1 MLYAVGSVRA
11 AVVGN
16 FAARSGVFTCQP
28 RSFVSCRS
36 TFKLISEA
44 IRGGEDKDLTGMGL
58 RRAIVLLSIPM
69 VLEMGMESV
78 FALVD
83 AFYVS
88 RLGVDAIATVGLT
101 ESVMMIIYSLA
112 WGLGMGVTAVVS
124 RRSGEK
130 DDRGASRSAMQGILL
145 ATVLGLL
152 IAVPGYFNAERVLH
166 LMGAEAGVLA
176 VGTGY
181 AQIMIASNVVI
192 LLLFVNNA
200 IYRGAGDAAM
210 AMRVLAVANGINLVL
225 DPLLI
230 FGIGPFPELGV
241 MGAAVATT
249 IGRGTAVLY
258 QLWALS
264 RPKGRI
270 VLLRSEVR
278 LDPTVLWTIVRVSA
292 GGVAQFIIPSLSW
305 VFLVRIVAIF
315 GSAAVAGYTIAVRV
329 IMFSI
334 MPAWGMANAA
344 STLVGQNLGAKQ
356 PDRAE
361 RSAWL
366 IGHYNMFFMV
376 GVAIFFWIT
385 APWIMHFFTTDP
397 VVTRYG
403 TEALR
408 IITLGYFFY
417 AYGMVL
423 AQAFNGA
430 GDTLTPTWMNIVC
443 FWLIEIPLAWFLART
458 LGWGANGV
466 FASIA
471 ISESLLALLSAA
483 MFRRGRWKSVQV

>member
-1 MLYAVGSVRA
+1 MNARALYRI
-11 AVVGN
+11 
-16 FAARSGVFTCQP
+16 FR
-28 RSFVSCRS
+28 
-36 TFKLISEA
+36 EA
-44 IRGGEDKDLTGMGL
+44 IRGGEDQDYTRMGV

-88 RLGVDAIATVGLT
+88 RLGTDAIATVGLT
-101 ESVMMIIYSLA
+101 ESVLMLIYALA
-112 WGLGMGVTAVVS
+112 WGLGMGVTAVVA
-124 RRSGEK
+124 RRTGEH
-130 DDRGASRSAMQGILL
+130 DARGASRSAMQGITL
-145 ATVLGLL
+145 AALLGLL
-152 IAVPGYFNAERVLH
+152 IAVPGFMGAERVLQ
-166 LMGAEAGVLA
+166 LMGAEAGVLE

-181 AQIMIASNVVI
+181 TRTMFAGNVII

-200 IYRGAGDAAM
+200 VYRGAGDAAM

-241 MGAAVATT
+241 TGAAVATN

-264 RPKGRI
+264 RPQGRI
-270 VLLRSEVR
+270 VLLRSE
-278 LDPTVLWTIVRVSA
+278 LYPDPAVLWTIIKVSA

-305 VFLVRIVAIF
+305 VFLVRIVAVF

-344 STLVGQNLGAKQ
+344 STLVGQNLGARE

-366 IGHYNMFFMV
+366 CGHYNMLFMV
-376 GVAIFFWIT
+376 GLALFFWGT
-385 APWIMHFFTTDP
+385 APWIVRLFTDDP
-397 VVTRYG
+397 VVATYG
-403 TEALR
+403 VDALR

-430 GDTLTPTWMNIVC
+430 GDTLTPTWMNIIC
-443 FWLIEIPLAWFLART
+443 FWIIEIPLAWFLART
-458 LGWGANGV
+458 LAWGANGV

-471 ISESLLALLSAA
+471 ISESILALLSVVI
-483 MFRRGRWKSVQV
+483 FRRGRWKLVQV

>member
-1 MLYAVGSVRA
+1 MSI
-11 AVVGN
+11 
-16 FAARSGVFTCQP
+16 
-28 RSFVSCRS
+28 RS
-36 TFKLISEA
+36 TFKLIGEA
-44 IRGGEDKDLTGMGL
+44 IRGGEEQDYTRMGL

-88 RLGVDAIATVGLT
+88 RLGTDAIATVGLT

-112 WGLGMGVTAVVS
+112 WGLGMGVTAVVA
-124 RRSGEK
+124 RRTGEQ

-145 ATVLGLL
+145 AAVLGLL
-152 IAVPGYFNAERVLH
+152 IAVPGFLGAERVLE
-166 LMGAEAGVLA
+166 LMGAEQGVLA

-200 IYRGAGDAAM
+200 VYRGAGDAAM
-210 AMRVLAVANGINLVL
+210 AMRVLAVANGINLIL

-241 MGAAVATT
+241 TGAAVATT
-249 IGRGTAVLY
+249 IGRGCAVLY

-264 RPKGRI
+264 RPSGRI
-270 VLLRSEVR
+270 VLLRSEMR
-278 LDPTVLWTIVRVSA
+278 LDPAVLLTIVKVSA

-305 VFLVRIVAIF
+305 VFLVRIVAVF

-344 STLVGQNLGAKQ
+344 STLVGQNLGAKA

-366 IGHYNMFFMV
+366 IGHYNMFFMT
-376 GVAIFFWIT
+376 GVAIFFWGT
-385 APWIMHFFTTDP
+385 APWIVSFFTIDP
-397 VVTRYG
+397 VVARYG
-403 TEALR
+403 IEALR
-408 IITLGYFFY
+408 IICLGYFFY

-430 GDTLTPTWMNIVC
+430 GDTVTPTWMNIIC
-443 FWLIEIPLAWFLART
+443 FWIIEIPLAWGLAIL
-458 LGWGANGV
+458 LGWGVTGV

-471 ISESLLALLSAA
+471 ISESLLAMLSAVV
-483 MFRRGRWKSVQV
+483 FRRGRWKLVQV

>member
-1 MLYAVGSVRA
+1 MNLRA
-11 AVVGN
+11 
-16 FAARSGVFTCQP
+16 
-28 RSFVSCRS
+28 
-36 TFKLISEA
+36 TFKLIGEA
-44 IRGGEDKDLTGMGL
+44 IRGGEDQDYTGMGM

-112 WGLGMGVTAVVS
+112 WGLGMGVTAVVA

-152 IAVPGYFNAERVLH
+152 IAVPGFMGARRVLE
-166 LMGAEAGVLA
+166 LMGAEEGVLA

-181 AQIMIASNVVI
+181 AQIMILSNVVI

-210 AMRVLAVANGINLVL
+210 AMRVLVVANGINLIL

-230 FGIGPFPELGV
+230 FGLGPFPEMGV
-241 MGAAVATT
+241 TGAAVATT

-264 RPKGRI
+264 RPTGRI
-270 VLLRSEVR
+270 VLLRSEMR
-278 LDPTVLWTIVRVSA
+278 LDPTVLWTIVKVSA

-305 VFLVRIVAIF
+305 VFLVRIVAVF

-356 PDRAE
+356 PERAE

-366 IGHYNMFFMV
+366 IGHYNMVFMS

-385 APWIMHFFTTDP
+385 APWIMHFFTTDA
-397 VVTRYG
+397 VVTKYG
-403 TEALR
+403 VDALR
-408 IITLGYFFY
+408 IVTLGYFFY

-430 GDTLTPTWMNIVC
+430 GDTLTPTYMNIVC
-443 FWLIEIPLAWFLART
+443 FWIIEIPLAWFLSRT
-458 LGWGANGV
+458 LGWGPNGV

-471 ISESLLALLSAA
+471 ISESILAVLCAA
-483 MFRRGRWKSVQV
+483 VFRRGSWKLMQV

>member
-1 MLYAVGSVRA
+1 MEFRAFISLVRD
-11 AVVGN
+11 
-16 FAARSGVFTCQP
+16 
-28 RSFVSCRS
+28 
-36 TFKLISEA
+36 A
-44 IRGGEDKDLTGMGL
+44 IRGGEDQDYTRMGV

-88 RLGVDAIATVGLT
+88 RLGTDAIATVGLT
-101 ESVMMIIYSLA
+101 ESVLMVVYALA
-112 WGLGMGVTAVVS
+112 WGMGMGVTAVVA
-124 RRSGEK
+124 RRTGEH
-130 DDRGASRSAMQGILL
+130 DARGASRAAMQGILL
-145 ATVLGLL
+145 AAAVALL
-152 IAVPGYFNAERVLH
+152 FAVPGFLGAERVLRM
-166 LMGAEAGVLA
+166 MGAEEGVLA

-181 AQIMIASNVVI
+181 TQVMFAGNIVIM
-192 LLLFVNNA
+192 LLFVNNA

-210 AMRVLAVANGINLVL
+210 AMRVLAVANGINIIL

-230 FGIGPFPELGV
+230 FGLGPFPEMGV
-241 MGAAVATT
+241 TGAAVATT
-249 IGRGTAVLY
+249 IGRGTAVMY
-258 QLWALS
+258 QFWALS
-264 RPKGRI
+264 RRSGRI
-270 VLLRSEVR
+270 VLLRSEMR
-278 LDPTVLWTIVRVSA
+278 FDPTVLWTIVKVSA

-305 VFLVRIVAIF
+305 VFLVRIVAVF
-315 GSAAVAGYTIAVRV
+315 GSAAVAGYTIAIRV

-344 STLVGQNLGAKQ
+344 STLVGQNLGAKE

-366 IGHYNMFFMV
+366 CGHYNMLFMV
-376 GVAIFFWIT
+376 GVALFFWGT
-385 APWIMHFFTTDP
+385 APWIMHLFTPDP
-397 VVTRYG
+397 VVMRYG

-430 GDTLTPTWMNIVC
+430 GDTLTPTYMNIVC
-443 FWLIEIPLAWFLART
+443 FWIIEIPLAWFLART

-471 ISESLLALLSAA
+471 ISESILALLSAVL
-483 MFRRGRWKSVQV
+483 FRRGKWKLVQV

>member
-1 MLYAVGSVRA
+1 MSI
-11 AVVGN
+11 
-16 FAARSGVFTCQP
+16 
-28 RSFVSCRS
+28 RS
-36 TFKLISEA
+36 TFKLIGEA
-44 IRGGEDKDLTGMGL
+44 IRGGEEQDYTGMGM

-69 VLEMGMESV
+69 VLEMGMESI

-124 RRSGEK
+124 RRTGEK
-130 DDRGASRSAMQGILL
+130 DQEGASRAAMQGVLL
-145 ATVLGLL
+145 ATVIGLL
-152 IAVPGYFNAERVLH
+152 IAVPGYLGAGRVLQ
-166 LMGAEAGVLA
+166 LMGAEEGVLA
-176 VGTGY
+176 IGTGY
-181 AQIMIASNVVI
+181 AQIMILSNVVI

-200 IYRGAGDAAM
+200 IYRGVGNAAM
-210 AMRVLAVANGINLVL
+210 AMRMLAIANGINLIL

-230 FGIGPFPELGV
+230 FGIGPFPEMGV
-241 MGAAVATT
+241 TGAAVATT
-249 IGRGTAVLY
+249 IGRGAAVLY

-264 RPKGRI
+264 RPTGRI
-270 VLLRSEVR
+270 ALRRSELR
-278 LDPTVLWTIVRVSA
+278 FDPNVLWTIVKLSA
-292 GGVAQFIIPSLSW
+292 GGVAQFVIPSLSW
-305 VFLVRIVAIF
+305 VFLVRIVAIY
-315 GSAAVAGYTIAVRV
+315 GSAAVAGYTIAVRI
-329 IMFSI
+329 IMFTL

-356 PDRAE
+356 PERAE

-366 IGHYNMFFMV
+366 IGHYNMVFMTS
-376 GVAIFFWIT
+376 VAILFWIT
-385 APWIMHFFTTDP
+385 APWIIHFFTSDP

-403 TEALR
+403 VDALR
-408 IITLGYFFY
+408 IVTLGYFFY
-417 AYGMVL
+417 AYGIVL

-430 GDTLTPTWMNIVC
+430 GDTLTPTYMNIVC

-471 ISESLLALLSAA
+471 ISESALALLSATL
-483 MFRRGRWKSVQV
+483 FRRGTWKLMRV

>member
-1 MLYAVGSVRA
+1 MSIRSILALVRD
-11 AVVGN
+11 
-16 FAARSGVFTCQP
+16 
-28 RSFVSCRS
+28 
-36 TFKLISEA
+36 A
-44 IRGGEDKDLTGMGL
+44 IGGGEDKDYTRMGV

-83 AFYVS
+83 AFFVS
-88 RLGVDAIATVGLT
+88 RLGTDAIATVGLT
-101 ESVMMIIYSLA
+101 ESVLMIIYSLA
-112 WGLGMGVTAVVS
+112 WGLGMGVTAVVA
-124 RRSGEK
+124 RRTGEH
-130 DDRGASRSAMQGILL
+130 DPRGASRAAMQGVLL

-152 IAVPGYFNAERVLH
+152 IAVPGFLFAGDVLR
-166 LMGAEAGVLA
+166 LMGAEPGVLET
-176 VGTGY
+176 GTGY
-181 AQIMIASNVVI
+181 TRVMFAGNIVI

-210 AMRVLAVANGINLVL
+210 AMRVLAVANGINIVL

-241 MGAAVATT
+241 QGAAVATT
-249 IGRGTAVLY
+249 IGRGAAVLY

-264 RPKGRI
+264 RPAGRI
-270 VLLRSEVR
+270 VLLRSEAR
-278 LDPTVLWTIVRVSA
+278 LDPAVLWTIVKVSA

-305 VFLVRIVAIF
+305 VFLVRIVAVF
-315 GSAAVAGYTIAVRV
+315 GSAAVAGYTIAIRV

-344 STLVGQNLGAKQ
+344 STLVGQNLGAKA

-366 IGHYNMFFMV
+366 CGHYNMLFMV
-376 GVAIFFWIT
+376 GIALFFQAT
-385 APWIMHFFTTDP
+385 APWIVSFFAIDP
-397 VVTRYG
+397 AVARYG
-403 TEALR
+403 VEALR
-408 IITLGYFFY
+408 IICLGYFFY

-443 FWLIEIPLAWFLART
+443 FWIIEIPLAWLLART
-458 LGWGANGV
+458 LGWGVTGV

-471 ISESLLALLSAA
+471 ISESILAVLSALV
-483 MFRRGRWKSVQV
+483 FRMGRWKTVQV

>member
-1 MLYAVGSVRA
+1 MSI
-11 AVVGN
+11 
-16 FAARSGVFTCQP
+16 
-28 RSFVSCRS
+28 RS
-36 TFKLISEA
+36 TFKLIGEA
-44 IRGGEDKDLTGMGL
+44 IRGGEEQDYTGMGM

-69 VLEMGMESV
+69 VLEMGMESI

-124 RRSGEK
+124 RRTGEK
-130 DDRGASRSAMQGILL
+130 DQEGASRAAMQGVLL
-145 ATVLGLL
+145 ATVIGLL
-152 IAVPGYFNAERVLH
+152 IAVPGYLGAGRVLQ
-166 LMGAEAGVLA
+166 LMGAEEGVLA
-176 VGTGY
+176 IGTGY
-181 AQIMIASNVVI
+181 AQIMILSNVVI

-200 IYRGAGDAAM
+200 IYRGVGNAAM
-210 AMRVLAVANGINLVL
+210 AMRMLAIANGINLIL

-230 FGIGPFPELGV
+230 FGIGPFPEMGV
-241 MGAAVATT
+241 TGAAVATT
-249 IGRGTAVLY
+249 IGRGAAVLY

-264 RPKGRI
+264 RPTGRI
-270 VLLRSEVR
+270 ALRRSELR
-278 LDPTVLWTIVRVSA
+278 FDPNVLWTIVKLSA
-292 GGVAQFIIPSLSW
+292 GGVAQFVIPSLSW
-305 VFLVRIVAIF
+305 VFLVRIVAIY
-315 GSAAVAGYTIAVRV
+315 GSAAVAGYTIAVRI
-329 IMFSI
+329 IMFTL

-356 PDRAE
+356 PERAE

-366 IGHYNMFFMV
+366 IGHYNMVFMTS
-376 GVAIFFWIT
+376 VAILFWIT
-385 APWIMHFFTTDP
+385 APWIIHFFTSDP

-403 TEALR
+403 VDALR
-408 IITLGYFFY
+408 IVTLGYFFY
-417 AYGMVL
+417 AYGIVL

-430 GDTLTPTWMNIVC
+430 GDTLTPTYMNIVC

-471 ISESLLALLSAA
+471 ISESALALLSAA
-483 MFRRGRWKSVQV
+483 LFRRGTWKLMRV

>member
-1 MLYAVGSVRA
+1 MTVRA
-11 AVVGN
+11 IVNLVREAV
-16 FAARSGVFTCQP
+16 
-28 RSFVSCRS
+28 
-36 TFKLISEA
+36 
-44 IRGGEDKDLTGMGL
+44 RGGEDQDYTRMGV

-83 AFYVS
+83 AFFVS
-88 RLGVDAIATVGLT
+88 RLGTDAIATVGLT
-101 ESVMMIIYSLA
+101 ESVMMVIYSLA
-112 WGLGMGVTAVVS
+112 WGLGMGVTAVVA
-124 RRSGEK
+124 RRTGEK
-130 DDRGASRSAMQGILL
+130 DGRGASRSAMQGILL

-152 IAVPGYFNAERVLH
+152 IAVPGFLSADRILAM
-166 LMGAEAGVLA
+166 MGAEPGVLA

-181 AQIMIASNVVI
+181 TQVMFAGNLVI

-200 IYRGAGDAAM
+200 VYRGAGDAAM
-210 AMRVLAVANGINLVL
+210 AMRVLAVANGINIVL

-230 FGIGPFPELGV
+230 FGIGPFPEMGV
-241 MGAAVATT
+241 TGAAVATT

-270 VLLRSEVR
+270 VLLRSEAR
-278 LDPTVLWTIVRVSA
+278 LDPPVLWTILKVSA

-305 VFLVRIVAIF
+305 VFLVRIVAVF

-344 STLVGQNLGAKQ
+344 STLVGQNLGAGE
-356 PDRAE
+356 PGRAE

-366 IGHYNMFFMV
+366 CGHYNMVFMT
-376 GVAIFFWIT
+376 GVAVLFWLT
-385 APWIMHFFTTDP
+385 APWIVGFFTMDP
-397 VVTRYG
+397 LVSRYG
-403 TEALR
+403 VEALR
-408 IITLGYFFY
+408 IICLGYFFY

-430 GDTLTPTWMNIVC
+430 GDTMTPTWMNIIC
-443 FWLIEIPLAWFLART
+443 FWVLEIPLAWVLSMTLA
-458 LGWGANGV
+458 WGVPGV

-471 ISESLLALLSAA
+471 ISESFLALLSAVL
-483 MFRRGRWKSVQV
+483 FRRGAWKLTKV

>member
-1 MLYAVGSVRA
+1 MAGTPHGHGLPGNFPPARPVVRPHRVPVTVQSLIATLRA
-11 AVVGN
+11 AV
-16 FAARSGVFTCQP
+16 
-28 RSFVSCRS
+28 
-36 TFKLISEA
+36 
-44 IRGGEDKDLTGMGL
+44 RGGEDLDFTRMGV
-58 RRAIVLLSIPM
+58 RRAIVLLSVPM

-83 AFYVS
+83 AFFVS
-88 RLGVDAIATVGLT
+88 RLGTDAIVTVGLT

-112 WGLGMGVTAVVS
+112 WGLGMGVTAVVA
-124 RRSGEK
+124 RRTGEQ
-130 DDRGASRSAMQGILL
+130 DDRGASRAAMQGILL

-152 IAVPGYFNAERVLH
+152 IAVPGLLGAERVLE

-181 AQIMIASNVVI
+181 TRVMFAGNLVI

-210 AMRVLAVANGINLVL
+210 AMRVLAVANGINIIL

-241 MGAAVATT
+241 TGAAVATT

-258 QLWALS
+258 QIWALS
-264 RPKGRI
+264 RPSGRI
-270 VLLRSEVR
+270 VLLRSETR
-278 LDPTVLWTIVRVSA
+278 LDPAVLWTIVRVSI

-305 VFLVRIVAIF
+305 VFLVRIVAVF
-315 GSAAVAGYTIAVRV
+315 GSAAVAGYTIAIRV

-344 STLVGQNLGAKQ
+344 STLVGQNLGAKR

-361 RSAWL
+361 RIAWL
-366 IGHYNMFFMV
+366 CGHYNMLFMV
-376 GVAIFFWIT
+376 GVAMFFWGT
-385 APWIMHFFTTDP
+385 SPWTMSFFTTDA
-397 VVTRYG
+397 VVARYG
-403 TEALR
+403 VEALR

-430 GDTLTPTWMNIVC
+430 GDTMTPTWMNIIC
-443 FWLIEIPLAWFLART
+443 FWLLEIPLAWFLAMT

-471 ISESLLALLSAA
+471 ISESALAVLSAVL
-483 MFRRGRWKSVQV
+483 FRRGRWKLVRV

>member
-1 MLYAVGSVRA
+1 MSL
-11 AVVGN
+11 
-16 FAARSGVFTCQP
+16 
-28 RSFVSCRS
+28 RS
-36 TFKLISEA
+36 TLSLIRDA
-44 IRGGEDKDLTGMGL
+44 FRGGEDQDFTRMGV

-88 RLGVDAIATVGLT
+88 RLGTDAIATVGLT
-101 ESVMMIIYSLA
+101 ESVLAVIYSLA
-112 WGLGMGVTAVVS
+112 WGMGMGVTAVVA
-124 RRSGEK
+124 RRSGEQ
-130 DDRGASRSAMQGILL
+130 DVRAASRSAMQGVLL

-152 IAVPGYFNAERVLH
+152 IALPGFFFAGDILR
-166 LMGAEAGVLA
+166 LMGAEPGVLE

-181 AQIMIASNVVI
+181 AQVMFAGNIVI

-210 AMRVLAVANGINLVL
+210 AMRVLAVANGINIVL

-230 FGIGPFPELGV
+230 FGIGPFPEMGV
-241 MGAAVATT
+241 QGAAVATT

-258 QLWALS
+258 QLYALA

-270 VLLRSEVR
+270 VLLRSEMR
-278 LDPTVLWTIVRVSA
+278 LDPSVLWTIVKVSA

-305 VFLVRIVAIF
+305 VFLVRIVAVF

-329 IMFSI
+329 IMFGI

-344 STLVGQNLGAKQ
+344 STLVGQNLGARQ

-366 IGHYNMFFMV
+366 CGHYNMMFMV
-376 GVAIFFWIT
+376 GVAIFFWVT

-397 VVTRYG
+397 LVTRYG
-403 TEALR
+403 VEALR

-430 GDTLTPTWMNIVC
+430 GDTLTPTWMNIIC
-443 FWLIEIPLAWFLART
+443 FWVLEIPLAWFLSRT
-458 LGWGANGV
+458 LGWGVNGV

-471 ISESLLALLSAA
+471 ISESALAVLSAA
-483 MFRRGRWKSVQV
+483 LFKRGRWKLVQV

>member
-1 MLYAVGSVRA
+1 MTI
-11 AVVGN
+11 
-16 FAARSGVFTCQP
+16 RSIL
-28 RSFVSCRS
+28 S
-36 TFKLISEA
+36 LIRDA
-44 IRGGEDKDLTGMGL
+44 IRGGEDQDFTRMGV

-88 RLGVDAIATVGLT
+88 RLGTDAIATVGLT
-101 ESVMMIIYSLA
+101 ESVLAVVYSLA
-112 WGLGMGVTAVVS
+112 WGLGMGVTALVA
-124 RRSGEK
+124 RRTGEH
-130 DDRGASRSAMQGILL
+130 DVRGASRSAMQGVLL

-152 IAVPGYFNAERVLH
+152 IALPGFFFAGDILR
-166 LMGAEAGVLA
+166 LMGAEQGVLE

-181 AQIMIASNVVI
+181 AQVMFAGNVVI

-230 FGIGPFPELGV
+230 FGIGPFPEMGV
-241 MGAAVATT
+241 QGAAVATT
-249 IGRGTAVLY
+249 IGRGSAVLY
-258 QLWALS
+258 QLYALS
-264 RPKGRI
+264 RPRGRI
-270 VLLRSEVR
+270 VLLRSEMR
-278 LDPTVLWTIVRVSA
+278 LDPSVLWTIVKVSA
-292 GGVAQFIIPSLSW
+292 GGMAQFIIPSLSW
-305 VFLVRIVAIF
+305 VFLVRIVAVF

-344 STLVGQNLGAKQ
+344 STLVGQNLGARQ

-366 IGHYNMFFMV
+366 CGHYNMMFMV
-376 GVAIFFWIT
+376 GVALFFWGT
-385 APWIMHFFTTDP
+385 APWIMHFFTTDA

-403 TEALR
+403 VEALR

-430 GDTLTPTWMNIVC
+430 GDTLTPTWMNIIC
-443 FWLIEIPLAWFLART
+443 FWVLEIPLAWFLSRT
-458 LGWGANGV
+458 LGWGVNGV

-471 ISESLLALLSAA
+471 ISESALAVLSAVL
-483 MFRRGRWKSVQV
+483 FRRGRWKLVQV

>member
-1 MLYAVGSVRA
+1 MSLRSILALVRD
-11 AVVGN
+11 
-16 FAARSGVFTCQP
+16 
-28 RSFVSCRS
+28 
-36 TFKLISEA
+36 A
-44 IRGGEDKDLTGMGL
+44 ICGGEDQDFTRMGV

-83 AFYVS
+83 AFFVS
-88 RLGVDAIATVGLT
+88 RLGTDAIATVGLT
-101 ESVMMIIYSLA
+101 ESVLMIIYSLA
-112 WGLGMGVTAVVS
+112 WGLGMGVTAVVA
-124 RRSGEK
+124 RRSGEH
-130 DDRGASRSAMQGILL
+130 DPRGASRSAMQGILL
-145 ATVLGLL
+145 ATVLGLG
-152 IAVPGYFNAERVLH
+152 IAVPGFLFAGDILR

-181 AQIMIASNVVI
+181 TQVMFASNIVI

-200 IYRGAGDAAM
+200 VYRGAGDAAM
-210 AMRVLAVANGINLVL
+210 AMRVLAVANGINIVL

-230 FGIGPFPELGV
+230 FGIGPFPEMGV
-241 MGAAVATT
+241 TGAAVATT
-249 IGRGTAVLY
+249 IGRGTAVMY

-270 VLLRSEVR
+270 ILLRSETR
-278 LDPTVLWTIVRVSA
+278 LDPAVLWTIVKVSA

-305 VFLVRIVAIF
+305 VFLVRIVAVF

-344 STLVGQNLGAKQ
+344 STLVGQNLGARE

-376 GVAIFFWIT
+376 GIALFFWAT
-385 APWIMHFFTTDP
+385 APWIVSFFTFDP
-397 VVTRYG
+397 LVARYG
-403 TEALR
+403 VEALR
-408 IITLGYFFY
+408 IICLGYFFY

-430 GDTLTPTWMNIVC
+430 GDTLTPTWMNIIC
-443 FWLIEIPLAWFLART
+443 FWIIEIPLAWFLSRT
-458 LGWGANGV
+458 LGWGVTGV

-471 ISESLLALLSAA
+471 ISESILAVLSAA
-483 MFRRGRWKSVQV
+483 IFKMGRWKLVKV

>member
-1 MLYAVGSVRA
+1 MNKRYGMHEKRHPVTLPPFARHAPSCNYCTVTLRA
-11 AVVGN
+11 
-16 FAARSGVFTCQP
+16 
-28 RSFVSCRS
+28 
-36 TFKLISEA
+36 TFKLIRDA
-44 IRGGEDKDLTGMGL
+44 IRGGEEQDYTGMGI
-58 RRAIVLLSIPM
+58 RRAIILLSIPM
-69 VLEMGMESV
+69 VLEMGMESI

-124 RRSGEK
+124 RRTGEK
-130 DDRGASRSAMQGILL
+130 DDRSASRSAMQGIML

-152 IAVPGYFNAERVLH
+152 IAIPGFLGAERVLR

-176 VGTGY
+176 IGTGY

-210 AMRVLAVANGINLVL
+210 AMRVLVVANCINLVL

-230 FGIGPFPELGV
+230 FGIGPFPEMGV
-241 MGAAVATT
+241 TGAAVATT
-249 IGRGTAVLY
+249 IGRGVAVLY

-264 RPKGRI
+264 RPRGRI
-270 VLLRSEVR
+270 VLLRSEMR
-278 LDPTVLWTIVRVSA
+278 LDPTVLWTIVKVSA

-305 VFLVRIVAIF
+305 VFLVRIVAVF

-356 PDRAE
+356 ADRAE
-361 RSAWL
+361 RSVWL
-366 IGHYNMFFMV
+366 IGHYNMIFMTS
-376 GVAIFFWIT
+376 VAIFFWIT

-397 VVTRYG
+397 VVTKYG
-403 TEALR
+403 VDALR
-408 IITLGYFFY
+408 IVTLGYFFY

-430 GDTLTPTWMNIVC
+430 GDTLTPTYLNIVC

-471 ISESLLALLSAA
+471 ISESILAMLCAVV
-483 MFRRGRWKSVQV
+483 FRRGKWKLMQV